1 MEAGG
6 RAQTGRHW
14 VSGDGAMARGHRRR
28 FPGKER
34 SWGVEGKDCETDS
47 ASQTVLV
54 E

>member
-1 MEAGG
+1 MGGGG

-14 VSGDGAMARGHRRR
+14 VWRDGAMARGHRRR

-34 SWGVEGKDCETDS
+34 SWGVEGKDRETIS